1 MKYTKPNFDEEWM
14 EALRYREFEK
24 MGKEGW
30 IEVANKNYDIISFDK
45 IEDVL
50 NNTDLD
56 YDSLD
61 EDKRKRFEEAFEKGE
76 VEIPIA
82 VKFADNDYDL
92 LGGNTRLAGLLKN
105 GINPKLWI
113 VDLTDQKSELKEKW
127 SEKYKKSIDCNN
139 PKGFSQRAHC
149 QGRKKKVSESE
160 ELKGGLADDK
170 TLAQIAKKHDAKN
183 YYHIKNMMDSLR
195 KQLHIGMEV
204 EMEHTDDKEKAKE
217 IAMDHLW
224 EDPTYY
230 TKLKKIEAKEMTGGD
245 SSGSFEG
252 PAFGGVI
259 KKKHITKIHNM
270 TEQEQEIDEVTDG
283 SSSGAFD
290 VPLFGGTKGRKN
302 PLSIGG
308 PDTIYKGR
316 AVKDKKF
323 PKWGGPGGKFVKIAD
338 KCKKYP
344 YCNQGDMSALE
355 LLETEEIK
363 NAIQETAKKYGLPVS
378 EVEKLVSNQ
387 LKQIFI

>member
-1 MKYTKPNFDEEWM
+1 MKYTKPNFSEEWM

-30 IEVANKNYDIISFDK
+30 LKYASENYDIINFEK
-45 IEDVL
+45 IEGVL
-50 NNTDLD
+50 NNVDLD
-56 YDSLD
+56 YDSLE
-61 EDKRKRFEEAFEKGE
+61 EDKKKRFEEAFEKGE

-92 LGGNTRLAGLLKN
+92 LGGNTRLAGLIKN
-105 GINPKLWI
+105 DINPKLWV
-113 VDLTDQKSELKEKW
+113 VDMSKGETDLQEKW
-127 SEKYKKSIDCNN
+127 SEKYKKSINCNN

-149 QGRKKKVSESE
+149 QGKKKMNETE
-160 ELKGGLADDK
+160 ELEGGLADNK
-170 TLAQIAKKHDAKN
+170 TLIHIAKKHDAKG
-183 YYHIKNMMDSLR
+183 YYHIDNMVKSLK
-195 KQLHIGMEV
+195 KQLEMGIEV
-204 EMEHTDDKEKAKE
+204 EMEHTDDKQKAKE

-245 SSGSFEG
+245 SSGSFSA
-252 PAFGGVI
+252 PAFGEVI

-283 SSSGAFD
+283 SSSGAYD

-355 LLETEEIK
+355 LLETQEVRE
-363 NAIQETAKKYGLPVS
+363 AIEQTAKKYGLPIS